1 MWAHVMLLGFRFWGW
16 VCFMMGSPA
25 FNRRGRCNSRALY
38 PVMMNDICLPLVGP
52 CGTTQ
57 GRLCLVKGFP
67 PHSVCE
73 GEGLETGNS
82 IPYFSKYDF

>member
-1 MWAHVMLLGFRFWGW
+1 
-16 VCFMMGSPA
+16 
-25 FNRRGRCNSRALY
+25 
-38 PVMMNDICLPLVGP
+38 MMNDICLPLAEYRLAMLLVGP